1 MFLHIFSY
9 RAKSL
14 IRQRS
19 MVFWTLVF
27 PLILATFFSITLRNI
42 KTIDNFS
49 PIEVAVVGI
58 DAFPAFDQTIKQLSS
73 GDERMFNLTRSDE
86 VTAKRLLKDSEIS
99 GYIVAGDPSEPLTL
113 IVSKTGINQSILKN
127 FLDQYSQNEKA
138 ISKIVANN
146 PDILPV
152 LMETVSL
159 SQNYVSEV
167 SVTEKASDPTL
178 IYFYALIAMSCLYG
192 SMYGLDEVNRVQANL
207 SSQAARLNVAPVHKL
222 KVFAAG
228 MLAAILF
235 HFSGLL
241 VLLVY
246 MDRVLSVTFGA
257 NTFYVGLI
265 LLIGS
270 ILGISMGTMLSA
282 VVKKS
287 EGMKI
292 AVVLFISMLGS
303 FLAGMMIS
311 DVKYYV
317 AQKLP
322 LLAWLNPANQL
333 SDALYALYYYDTHTR
348 LFLNLAGMSLYS
360 IVFCGLTYFIIRGR
374 KYASL

>member
-1 MFLHIFSY
+1 
-9 RAKSL
+9 
-14 IRQRS
+14 
-19 MVFWTLVF
+19 MVFWTLIF

-42 KTIDNFS
+42 KTIDDFS

-58 DAFPAFDQTIKQLSS
+58 DAFPAFDQTIQQLSS
-73 GDERMFNLTRSDE
+73 GDDRMFNLTRSDE
-86 VTAKRLLKDSEIS
+86 VTAKSLLKDSEIS
-99 GYIVAGDPSEPLTL
+99 GYILAGEPMTL
-113 IVSKTGINQSILKN
+113 IVSRTGMNQSILKN
-127 FLDQYSQNEKA
+127 FLDQYSQNEKT
-138 ISKIVANN
+138 ISDIVANN
-146 PDILPV
+146 PDALPV
-152 LMETVSL
+152 LMESMAL
-159 SQNYVSEV
+159 SQNYIREV
-167 SVTEKASDPTL
+167 SVTDKASDPML
-178 IYFYALIAMSCLYG
+178 VYFYALIAMSCLYG
-192 SMYGLDEVNRVQANL
+192 SMYGLDEVNRVQASL

-246 MDRVLSVTFGA
+246 MDVVLGVTFGA
-257 NTFYVGLI
+257 NVFYVGLI

-287 EGMKI
+287 EGMKV

-311 DVKYYV
+311 DVKYYI

>member
-73 GDERMFNLTRSDE
+73 GDDRMFNLTRSDE

-99 GYIVAGDPSEPLTL
+99 GYIVAGEPMTL
-113 IVSKTGINQSILKN
+113 IVSRTGINQSILKN
-127 FLDQYSQNEKA
+127 FLDQYSQNSKT
-138 ISKIVANN
+138 ISEVVENN
-146 PDILPV
+146 PDALPV
-152 LMETVSL
+152 LMESMAL
-159 SQNYVSEV
+159 SQNYIREV
-167 SVTEKASDPTL
+167 SVTDKVSDPTL
-178 IYFYALIAMSCLYG
+178 VYFYALIAMSCLYG

-246 MDRVLSVTFGA
+246 MDVVLGVTFGA
-257 NTFYVGLI
+257 NTLYVGLI

-287 EGMKI
+287 EGMKV

-311 DVKYYV
+311 DVKYYI

>member
-73 GDERMFNLTRSDE
+73 GDDRMFNLTRSDE

-99 GYIVAGDPSEPLTL
+99 GYIVAGEPMTL
-113 IVSKTGINQSILKN
+113 IVSRTGINQSILKN
-127 FLDQYSQNEKA
+127 FLDQYSQNAKT
-138 ISKIVANN
+138 ISEIVANN
-146 PDILPV
+146 PDALPV
-152 LMETVSL
+152 LMESMAL
-159 SQNYVSEV
+159 SQNYIREV
-167 SVTEKASDPTL
+167 SVTDKTSDPTL
-178 IYFYALIAMSCLYG
+178 VYFYALIAMSCLYG

-246 MDRVLSVTFGA
+246 MDVVLGVTFGA
-257 NTFYVGLI
+257 NTLYVGLI

-287 EGMKI
+287 EGMKV

-311 DVKYYV
+311 DVKYYI

>member
-9 RAKSL
+9 RVKSL
-14 IRQRS
+14 IRQKNL
-19 MVFWTLVF
+19 VFWIMVF
-27 PLILATFFSITLRNI
+27 PLVLATFFSITLRNI
-42 KTIDNFS
+42 KTIDDFS

-58 DAFPAFDQTIKQLSS
+58 EAFPAFDQTINQLSS
-73 GDERMFNLTRSDE
+73 GDDRLFNLTRSDE
-86 VTAKRLLKDSEIS
+86 ATAKRLLKDSEIY
-99 GYIVAGDPSEPLTL
+99 GYIMAGEITEPLTL
-113 IVSKTGINQSILKN
+113 VVSRTGLNQSILKN
-127 FLDQYSQNEKA
+127 FLDQYSQNAKT
-138 ISKIVANN
+138 ISEISANN
-146 PDILPV
+146 PEALPA
-152 LMETVSL
+152 LMESMALT
-159 SQNYVSEV
+159 QNYIREV
-167 SVTEKASDPTL
+167 SVTDKPSNPML
-178 IYFYALIAMSCLYG
+178 VYFYALIAMSCLYG
-192 SMYGLDEVNRVQANL
+192 SMYGLEEVNRVQANL

-246 MDRVLSVTFGA
+246 MDVVLGVTFGA
-257 NTFYVGLI
+257 NTFYIVLI

-311 DVKYYV
+311 DVKYYI

-360 IVFCGLTYFIIRGR
+360 IIFCGLTYLIIRGR